1 MFWHPE
7 LKLFL
12 VVYVDDFKL
21 CGPADNLKA
30 GWDLIRTDTA
40 KSTAIKMENP
50 DKLGLF
56 LGCKHSII
64 EETIDGKLYRGM
76 EYDMSE
82 FLQSCVDLCN
92 ELTKYKVKIRKAH
105 TPFITV
111 PEESQ
116 ALKRARIPGSH
127 LCPW

>member
-40 KSTAIKMENP
+40 KSTAIKVCIIIAGAGVEKGPNRHI
-50 DKLGLF
+50 F
-56 LGCKHSII
+56 L
-64 EETIDGKLYRGM
+64 T
-76 EYDMSE
+76 
-82 FLQSCVDLCN
+82 
-92 ELTKYKVKIRKAH
+92 
-105 TPFITV
+105 
-111 PEESQ
+111 
-116 ALKRARIPGSH
+116 
-127 LCPW
+127 